1 MNNPEIESMAG
12 PRRTEAHAVP
22 NSKGRGCEIDVRR
35 VSKRIHGA
43 EVLRDVSMAI
53 PRGRTVGL
61 SGPNGSG
68 KTMLMRAMLGLIRP
82 SEGEVSIDGKRLL
95 KDISFPP
102 SVGLLLEAPAFLSA
116 RSGIDNLCLL
126 ASIRGVIGKEAC
138 ETAMREVGL
147 DPADKRPFRK
157 YSLGMKQRL
166 GIAGAIMEEPDLLI
180 LDEPT
185 NALDALG
192 VQMLKQVVRR
202 EQQRGATIVLACHD
216 AEILHELSGE
226 VYYLAEGHI
235 DRHEELGSA
244 SRGDGDEA

>member
-1 MNNPEIESMAG
+1 MSKSELESMAG
-12 PRRTEAHAVP
+12 PQRKAAHAAP
-22 NSKGRGCEIDVRR
+22 GPKRRGCEIDVRR
-35 VSKRIHGA
+35 VSKSIRGT
-43 EVLRDVSMAI
+43 EVLEDVSMTI
-53 PRGRTVGL
+53 PRGHTVGL

-82 SEGEVSIDGKRLL
+82 SEGEVAIDGERLW
-95 KDISFPP
+95 KDICFPP

-116 RSGIDNLCLL
+116 RSGLDNLCLL
-126 ASIRGVIGKEAC
+126 ASIRGVVGKEVC

-147 DPADKRPFRK
+147 DPSDKRPFRK

-192 VQMLKQVVRR
+192 VQMLKRIVRR
-202 EQQRGATIVLACHD
+202 EQRRGATIVLACHD
-216 AEILHELSGE
+216 ADILHELSGE
-226 VYYLAEGHI
+226 VYYLAEGHVEG
-235 DRHEELGSA
+235 HEELGSA
-244 SRGDGDEA
+244 SRGDDDEA